1 MRSKLEK
8 KLLEKK
14 KKNPN
19 KERTEKRK
27 IIEKKTEKLS
37 RIFSSRQGKV
47 DCPDFTEEAYCC
59 C

>member
-8 KLLEKK
+8 KLLEGKK
-14 KKNPN
+14 TN

>member
-14 KKNPN
+14 KTN